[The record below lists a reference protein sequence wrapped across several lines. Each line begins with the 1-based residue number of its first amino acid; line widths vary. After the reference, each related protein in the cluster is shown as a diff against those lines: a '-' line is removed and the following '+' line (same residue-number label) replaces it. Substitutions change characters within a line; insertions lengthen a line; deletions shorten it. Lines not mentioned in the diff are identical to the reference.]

1 VVKAGLY
8 AAGFKKFEFDT
19 WSLTRKLLGGE
30 FRTKLQNLNPNDVTK
45 RDAKAWAGVHK
56 CLAGVTANAVVRESK
71 VGAVLHRWVDAFVAV
86 SDATLEV
93 TELKTA
99 IEDFE
104 NEVEKTQER
113 IAEAVADAEAAAGG
127 AEAEAEETTA
137 S

>member
-1 VVKAGLY
+1 M
-8 AAGFKKFEFDT
+8 
-19 WSLTRKLLGGE
+19 
-30 FRTKLQNLNPNDVTK
+30 
-45 RDAKAWAGVHK
+45 
-56 CLAGVTANAVVRESK
+56 AGVTANAVVRESK

-113 IAEAVADAEAAAGG
+113 IAEAVADAEAAAEAEAAAGG
-127 AEAEAEETTA
+127 AEAEAEEATA